1 MLLRRS
7 GARTETS
14 FNLGKLTD
22 TSKLAIGITA
32 ESTLLALAEAVIAGS
47 QSAIQITRKRAIDE
61 LGEKTTVEAIA
72 VIAGFN
78 GITKIAN
85 GTGLPL
91 DPETHNST
99 EKMRAET
106 AIDDY
111 SESSKFQTWG

>member
-7 GARTETS
+7 GTRQQTS

-22 TSKLAIGITA
+22 SSELAIGITA
-32 ESTLLALAEAVIAGS
+32 ESTLLALVEAVIAAS
-47 QSAIQITRKRAIDE
+47 PAAVQIACERAISD

-91 DPETHNST
+91 DPETHSST
-99 EKMRAET
+99 QKLRAET

-111 SESSKFQTWG
+111 SESSKFQNWG

>member
-7 GARTETS
+7 GTRTQTS
-14 FNLGKLTD
+14 FNLGKLTN
-22 TSKLAIGITA
+22 TSELTIGIA
-32 ESTLLALAEAVIAGS
+32 GESTLLALAEAVVAS
-47 QSAIQITRKRAIDE
+47 SAPAVELAREQAIND
-61 LGEKTTVEAIA
+61 LGEKITVEAIA

-91 DPETHNST
+91 DPETHDST
-99 EKMRAET
+99 HEMRAET

-111 SESSKFQTWG
+111 SESSKFQNWG

>member
-1 MLLRRS
+1 MLLGRS
-7 GARTETS
+7 GAKTETS

-22 TSKLAIGITA
+22 TSERAIGITA
-32 ESTLLALAEAVIAGS
+32 EATLLALAEAVIDGS
-47 QSAIQITRKRAIDE
+47 QPNVQIARKRAISD

-91 DPETHNST
+91 DPETHSST

-111 SESSKFQTWG
+111 SESSKFQAWG

>member
-7 GARTETS
+7 GHRTQTS
-14 FNLGKLTD
+14 FNLGKLTN
-22 TSKLAIGITA
+22 TSAVDIGIVNEA
-32 ESTLLALAEAVIAGS
+32 TLLALADAVLTGS
-47 QSAIQITRKRAIDE
+47 KETTQTARENAFSE
-61 LGEKTTVEAIA
+61 LGEQASLDAIA

-78 GITKIAN
+78 GITKVAN

-99 EKMRAET
+99 VAMRTET
-106 AIDDY
+106 SIDQY

>member
-7 GARTETS
+7 GTRTETS

-22 TSKLAIGITA
+22 TSELAIGITA
-32 ESTLLALAEAVIAGS
+32 ESTLLALVEAVLAGS
-47 QSAIQITRKRAIDE
+47 QSAVQIACKHAMSD
-61 LGEKTTVEAIA
+61 LGEKATVEAIA

-91 DPETHNST
+91 DPETHIST
-99 EKMRAET
+99 QKMRAET
-106 AIDDY
+106 LIDDY
-111 SESSKFQTWG
+111 SESSKFQNWG